1 MRTVN
6 AGTVEEDCMGL
17 RLIDGAAPELSDTL
31 DKYIPCRR
39 QKEVN
44 EILKEIKATLGENWR
59 NMGSADDAAQN
70 KSTGGHSAV
79 THSANENKS
88 IYILIYWT
96 MVGSCVDFLSNYS

>member
-44 EILKEIKATLGENWR
+44 EILKEIKATLGEN
-59 NMGSADDAAQN
+59 
-70 KSTGGHSAV
+70 
-79 THSANENKS
+79 
-88 IYILIYWT
+88 
-96 MVGSCVDFLSNYS
+96 